1 MSQMSSPDT
10 APPKKS
16 SNFWI
21 YDGSIHFQVETVVY
35 KVHGSNFQRLSPVV
49 ASILDIP
56 DNTIGPKQGSE
67 ENPIL
72 LEFFTVEVFEDFL
85 KWIYRTDWQPL
96 DDLDLAVKERM
107 LVNLLRVGSLWE
119 ITEAVQ
125 YAKHNLQLMHL
136 PASRKLELAR
146 MYSLYDTDWIDKPV
160 RKLLTGRLE
169 WISELDV
176 QRLGMKVYSV
186 IAHAKETM
194 WYELQLTACIP
205 PKLDENP
212 AWVSDEHDHR
222 MCTEVFNE
230 VWWGRIAK
238 KIIDPVN
245 PWALRE
251 VADKVRSTP
260 FQVQRVGGW
269 KTMADA
275 CKEDVAARI
284 GTEGFFSENA
294 IIDAAARAVERH
306 FRSL

>member
-1 MSQMSSPDT
+1 
-10 APPKKS
+10 
-16 SNFWI
+16 
-21 YDGSIHFQVETVVY
+21 
-35 KVHGSNFQRLSPVV
+35 
-49 ASILDIP
+49 
-56 DNTIGPKQGSE
+56 
-67 ENPIL
+67 
-72 LEFFTVEVFEDFL
+72 
-85 KWIYRTDWQPL
+85 
-96 DDLDLAVKERM
+96 M
-107 LVNLLRVGSLWE
+107 LVNLLHVGSLWE
-119 ITEAVQ
+119 INEAVQ

-146 MYSLYDTDWIDKPV
+146 MYSLYNADWIDKPV

-186 IAHAKETM
+186 MAHAKETM

-212 AWVSDEHDHR
+212 AWVSDKHDHC

-230 VWWGRIAK
+230 VWWGKIAK

-269 KTMADA
+269 KTMADT

-284 GTEGFFSENA
+284 DAEGFFSENA
-294 IIDAAARAVERH
+294 IVDAAARAVERH